1 MYTKTNILSYSKGK
15 CNLHRGKRDVLNIFK
30 DISLSA
36 LVAGFVAVLIGFA
49 SSVAIVFQ
57 AAQSAGADEGTIV
70 SWIMALGLGM
80 GATCFFLSLWYKAPV
95 ITAWSTPGAALLAT
109 SLGSISYAEAIGVF
123 VFAGVLTL
131 LTGVSGLFDKAMRLV
146 PLPLASAML
155 AGVLF
160 KFGLAIFESMMVDV
174 FLVVAMLLT
183 YLVSK
188 CFVPRYSVLFVLLA
202 GVVLVLVQF
211 DTKVTE
217 TIPFELGFFVWAWPE
232 WNIGALIGIGIPLYI
247 VTMTSQNIPGV
258 AVMRSSGYQIPVSPL
273 ISWTGLTSILLAP
286 IGGFA
291 FNLAAITA
299 AICSGVECHKD
310 PSRRY
315 IAGLSAGIFYWLAG
329 AAGASVVALF
339 SVFPATMIAALA
351 GIALLGTIGM
361 NLKSAMSEDVHREA
375 ALITFL
381 VTVSGV
387 SFLGIASAFWGI
399 LFGVICLLLTS
410 IKRK

>member
-1 MYTKTNILSYSKGK
+1 MDYLGNKVVFRIL
-15 CNLHRGKRDVLNIFK
+15 NDF
-30 DISLSA
+30 SLSA

-57 AAQSAGADEGTIV
+57 AAQAAGADSSTIV
-70 SWIMALGLGM
+70 SWIMALGFGM
-80 GATCFFLSLWYKAPV
+80 GATCFFLSLWYRSPV

-109 SLGSISYAEAIGVF
+109 SLGTISYSEAIGVF

-146 PLPLASAML
+146 PLPLACAML

-160 KFGLAIFESMMVDV
+160 KFGLSIFDSMMSDT
-174 FLVVAMLLT
+174 FLVGVMLIT

-188 CFVPRYSVLFVLLA
+188 RLVPRYAVLFVLVA
-202 GVVLVLVQF
+202 GVAFVLARSEEQLIS
-211 DTKVTE
+211 
-217 TIPFELGFFVWAWPE
+217 TIPVSLGSLVWVWPE
-232 WNIGALIGIGIPLYI
+232 WNVSSLIGVGIPLYI

-258 AVMRSSGYQIPVSPL
+258 AVMRSSGYQTPVSPL
-273 ISWTGLTSILLAP
+273 ISWTGLTSIVLAP
-286 IGGFA
+286 LGGFA

-299 AICSGVECHKD
+299 AICSGEECHKD
-310 PSRRY
+310 PKRRY
-315 IAGLSAGIFYWLAG
+315 IAGLSAGLFYWLAG
-329 AAGASVVALF
+329 LAGTSVVALF
-339 SVFPATMIAALA
+339 SVFPSTMIAALA

-361 NLKSAMSEDVHREA
+361 NLKNAVADDSNREA

-387 SFLGIASAFWGI
+387 SFGGIASAFWGI
-399 LFGVICLLLTS
+399 LFGVICLMIS
-410 IKRK
+410 NIKRKQ